1 MRYDKMRTGYVRSSQ
16 LGKTVLACE
25 SRCVGGGKSTP
36 AADENFRSSAFLI
49 NGPRLEINLSH
60 RKRSTLRIS
69 NQRYRAALKSQK
81 SSAPASRRSPFT
93 TEASDART
101 GSQSLRI
108 LIANADPSRIG
119 ILSDHRESKGV
130 SSRFLIANA
139 RLELN
144 LSHRKHS
151 IVEISNRKWMPVFE
165 FQKPLLIGLPN
176 A

>member
-1 MRYDKMRTGYVRSSQ
+1 MRYEKLKTGDVSSAQ
-16 LGKTVLACE
+16 VGQTLLACE
-25 SRCVGGGKSTP
+25 SRCAGGGKSTP
-36 AADENFRSSAFLI
+36 AADENSRSSAFLI
-49 NGPRLEINLSH
+49 NGPRLEMNLSL

-69 NQRYRAALKSQK
+69 NQRYSAVLSRQKPSALACRNLFIAE
-81 SSAPASRRSPFT
+81 SSAATSGFQSP
-93 TEASDART
+93 
-101 GSQSLRI
+101 RI
-108 LIANADPSRIG
+108 LNANADPSRIG

-151 IVEISNRKWMPVFE
+151 IVGISNRKWMPVFE